1 MLLTN
6 KAFLFYNNQNQN
18 KEFAMKC
25 NVGKTDRMLRAIAGV
40 AVIILG
46 VIFNKLAISRLP
58 SQATINKVAQSC
70 NIVDISMQPHKPND
84 K

>member
-18 KEFAMKC
+18 KEFTMKC

-46 VIFNKLAISRLP
+46 VIFNRWFVPWYAFYVHVK
-58 SQATINKVAQSC
+58 
-70 NIVDISMQPHKPND
+70 
-84 K
+84 